1 MANKNWTREETILAF
16 LLYCQVPFGKI
27 HSSNPLIRNLAEVIN
42 RTPSAVSMKM
52 CNFGRFDPSLKK
64 RNVSGLSNGS
74 KMDELVW
81 KEFAADNEL
90 LVFEAA
96 KIKVEYFKRPITTQI
111 DLSDLPELPEG
122 IEKERIVRSRLNQKF
137 FREALLSSYNNT
149 CCITGLN
156 ISELLVASHIKPW
169 KVSNPKTERTKPSN
183 GLLLNALQDKAFD
196 KGLIT
201 VDPSFRIF
209 ISPKLHEFKETPMC
223 RDWIL
228 SYKGKQIY
236 LPDRFQPER
245 EFLEYHNDVV
255 FIR

>member
-1 MANKNWTREETILAF
+1 
-16 LLYCQVPFGKI
+16 
-27 HSSNPLIRNLAEVIN
+27 
-42 RTPSAVSMKM
+42 
-52 CNFGRFDPSLKK
+52 
-64 RNVSGLSNGS
+64 
-74 KMDELVW
+74 MDELVW

-209 ISPKLHEFKETPMC
+209 ISPKLHEFKEAPMC